1 MASPGNSY
9 YFASHRNTSNPNSKE
24 IDLISPR
31 QEKKLAK
38 QASSKPPALGAE
50 SEPSVVEA
58 LPKGSKPEE
67 FYSRPVSQLLR
78 YNSLFSAEERY
89 ESHQKEMIAAPSPG
103 YTDPPIGSFVLDRK
117 VPVKIEPKVFFA
129 AERTFLLW
137 MHSALWLLAASLSI
151 IAFGREDPEKL
162 IYGATI
168 LPVAVAF
175 ICYALFQ
182 YIRRIRML
190 RIKSPGPYEDLVG
203 PTVLAVI
210 LMVAIAA
217 QFGLKL
223 YYMFM

>member
-1 MASPGNSY
+1 MASPSSGNSY
-9 YFASHRNTSNPNSKE
+9 YFASHRSTANPNSRE

-38 QASSKPPALGAE
+38 QTSSKSAAVGVE
-50 SEPSVVEA
+50 SEPAVVEA
-58 LPKGSKPEE
+58 FPKGSKPAE
-67 FYSRPVSQLLR
+67 FYSRPVSMLIKHGSQ
-78 YNSLFSAEERY
+78 FSAEEMY

-103 YTDPPIGSFVLDRK
+103 YKDPPIGSYLLSRK

-137 MHSALWLLAASLSI
+137 MHSALWLLAASLTI
-151 IAFGREDPEKL
+151 IAFGRDDPEKI

-182 YIRRIRML
+182 CEY
-190 RIKSPGPYEDLVG
+190 GVF
-203 PTVLAVI
+203 A
-210 LMVAIAA
+210 
-217 QFGLKL
+217 
-223 YYMFM
+223 

>member
-182 YIRRIRML
+182 CEYRSRACLFACLSSVLNIYCVAL
-190 RIKSPGPYEDLVG
+190 SWHGAQC
-203 PTVLAVI
+203 PTSNL
-210 LMVAIAA
+210 
-217 QFGLKL
+217 
-223 YYMFM
+223 